1 MTEMPTISSTSYVTT
16 GTSLSD
22 WADKTV
28 ATHAGNQLRS
38 AQGLMLRPGVARFEE
53 DVQQTAFGHITKETS
68 VSMRFVKVFIVD
80 PTDDLK
86 LSQRV
91 LHSGE
96 EQLTD
101 LTDQELFFELP
112 IKDLLDKHNAARATV
127 LNKKASERAGKDV
140 FLEPVRVR
148 DLKMNVTVVAS
159 F

>member
-28 ATHAGNQLRS
+28 AAHAGTQLRA
-38 AQGLMLRPGVARFEE
+38 AQALTLRPAGARFEE
-53 DVQQTAFGHITKETS
+53 DVQQTAFGHHTKEIR

-112 IKDLLDKHNAARATV
+112 IKALLDKHNAVRATV